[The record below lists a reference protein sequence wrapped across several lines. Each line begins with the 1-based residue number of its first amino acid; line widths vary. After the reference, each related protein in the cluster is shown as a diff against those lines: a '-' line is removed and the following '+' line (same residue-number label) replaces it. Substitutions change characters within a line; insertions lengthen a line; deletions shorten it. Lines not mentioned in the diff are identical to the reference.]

1 MNKQNQELR
10 SLSQIV
16 RRDFQ
21 KVAEDNK
28 SMLERFEEL
37 SNSPSCKYIYAVDR
51 YKDLSK
57 AINFTKI
64 ADMTYLVTHYG
75 AVSEERI
82 EESTEFESKKR
93 LADLLA
99 RKSHADKYLKQYNLQ
114 KIDNVLDI
122 MFSDPIKSRGK
133 EAWYTVASRMILGA
147 FDGIELA
154 LDDKLENLYFTDE
167 EGERRRVSNFSIAS
181 FEEFLM
187 ITAHTSKIFDYQT
200 DWSEKY
206 LKRFVAN
213 LLADDRFRTNESQ
226 KIED

>member
-10 SLSQIV
+10 PLKQIS
-16 RRDFQ
+16 RDDLQ
-21 KVAEDNK
+21 NIIGQDELTLDK
-28 SMLERFEEL
+28 FEAL
-37 SNSPSCKYIYAVDR
+37 GNSAMYSNNESVDR
-51 YKDLSK
+51 YKDLLK

-75 AVSEERI
+75 AISEERI
-82 EESTEFESKKR
+82 EEATEFESKKR

-99 RKSHADKYLKQYNLQ
+99 RKSHADKYLKQYDLQ
-114 KIDNVLDI
+114 KIDNMLDM

-154 LDDKLENLYFTDE
+154 IDKKLENLYFTDE

-181 FEEFLM
+181 FKELLT
-187 ITAHTSKIFDYQT
+187 ITTRTSEIFEHQT

-226 KIED
+226 LED

>member
-1 MNKQNQELR
+1 MNKQNQKLLPLKQISREDLQNIIGQDELTLDKFEVLGNIAMH
-10 SLSQIV
+10 SNNESIDQYKELL
-16 RRDFQ
+16 
-21 KVAEDNK
+21 KV
-28 SMLERFEEL
+28 
-37 SNSPSCKYIYAVDR
+37 
-51 YKDLSK
+51 
-57 AINFTKI
+57 INFTKI

-82 EESTEFESKKR
+82 KESTEFESKKR

-133 EAWYTVASRMILGA
+133 EVWYTVASRMILDA
-147 FDGIELA
+147 FNGIELA
-154 LDDKLENLYFTDE
+154 IDKKLENLYFTDE

-181 FEEFLM
+181 FKEFLT
-187 ITAHTSKIFDYQT
+187 ITTHTSEIFDHQT

-226 KIED
+226 IED